1 MNVTFTQHADSA
13 HMETSQVQRHTS
25 LIFHEGLEMGL
36 MNHEGLEMGLMNHEG
51 LGMGPMNHEGLGMGL
66 SCLLHAWP
74 AGKNKHGE
82 MTCRSNTKD

>member
-1 MNVTFTQHADSA
+1 MHHVMNVTFTQHADSA

-36 MNHEGLEMGLMNHEG
+36 MNHEGLEMGQ
-51 LGMGPMNHEGLGMGL
+51 MNHEGLGMGL

-82 MTCRSNTKD
+82 MTHRSNTKD

>member
-1 MNVTFTQHADSA
+1 
-13 HMETSQVQRHTS
+13 
-25 LIFHEGLEMGL
+25 MGL

-51 LGMGPMNHEGLGMGL
+51 LGMGQMNHEGLGMGL

-82 MTCRSNTKD
+82 MTRRSNTKD